1 MATINSLE
9 YDDIRTSIINFLKR
23 DPYYKDFNFE
33 ASNMSR
39 LINVLAYATMYNGYY
54 MKMLLD
60 EAMTDSAR
68 TKTALISHANTRN
81 YLTKFISASKS
92 IINLTVDS
100 DGVDTENTPYI
111 QIMRG
116 QSFKGVDK
124 NNKTVY
130 FMNPYDV
137 TLNLNTETM
146 KYEGD
151 DFLVIQG
158 QTKTITAEVAETNKK
173 YPIND
178 IQCDETTV
186 TVKIKTNK
194 DSKSTYEYIRNHDF
208 YDVGET
214 DLVYYI
220 TASSNGIYQIHFGRD
235 IFGREPKVGEVI
247 EISYTKTNGA
257 DANDVNKFEL
267 VLSKKSDTKNTDI
280 NFYSNSFIITKTIES
295 SSGGL
300 DSETNEELRF
310 AIMNHSRQRGRA
322 VTPEDIKSILISE
335 FRDIESINVWSGGDS
350 LNRRYGKT
358 YISIKPKTSELLTN
372 AAKRTI
378 EEVMVNRYGVINR
391 NDLIFVD
398 PNFTDILL
406 NVRFKINREVSSD
419 NTSIV
424 RAKIESLVSEYNKD
438 YLSKF
443 DSNYYDSELVT
454 YIKNNLQAV
463 NTLYTEKLIQKT
475 ITLNYSFGRFIIN
488 FGNQIRSIESNEFD
502 YGKIK
507 AKIKNIDSQLA
518 IFNTKDNSRVALCGT
533 INLLTGELDV
543 IIPQYVSAEL
553 IQLIANPVY
562 TDIYTLE
569 DNIVRIKSVKAEEV

>member
-39 LINVLAYATMYNGYY
+39 LINVLAYTSMYNGYY

-81 YLTKFISASKS
+81 YLAKFISASKS
-92 IINLTVDS
+92 IINLSVDA
-100 DGVDTENTPYI
+100 DGVDIENTPYI

-151 DFLVIQG
+151 DFLVMQG
-158 QTKTITAEVAETNKK
+158 QTKTITVEVAETNKK

-178 IQCDETTV
+178 VQCDETTV

-194 DSKSTYEYIRNHDF
+194 DSKTSYEYIRNHDF

-267 VLSKKSDTKNTDI
+267 VLAKKTDTKNTDI
-280 NFYSNSFIITKTIES
+280 NFYSNSFISAKTIEA

-300 DSETNEELRF
+300 DAETNEELRF

-322 VTPEDIKSILISE
+322 VTPEDIKSILLSE

-358 YISIKPKTSELLTN
+358 YISIKPKTSEVLTN

-378 EEVMVNRYGVINR
+378 EDVMVNRYGVINR
-391 NDLIFVD
+391 TDLIFVD

-419 NTSIV
+419 NTSVV
-424 RAKIESLVSEYNKD
+424 RAKIESLVSEYNKE

-443 DSNYYDSELVT
+443 DSNYYDSELVA
-454 YIKNNLQAV
+454 YIKNNLQSV

-488 FGNQIRSIESNEFD
+488 FGNQIRSLESNEFD
-502 YGKIK
+502 YGKVK
-507 AKIKNIDSQLA
+507 AKIKNVDSQLV
-518 IFNTKDNSRVALCGT
+518 IFNTKDDSRIAVCGT

-553 IQLIANPVY
+553 IQLIASPVY
-562 TDIYTLE
+562 TDIDTLE